1 MSPGG
6 SAPSLDEVLRF
17 DVLALAPALLGW
29 RLRTTFDGVATEVVI
44 SEVEAYGGEDDPAS
58 HAFRG
63 RTDRNGAMFGPA
75 GLLYVYRSYGI
86 HWCCNVV
93 AGEEGTG
100 SAVLVRGG
108 TPVEGVATMAR
119 RRGRASHLCDGPGK
133 LCQALGVTGA
143 HDGTSL
149 RDGPVRLL
157 PAPPGPRGTVG
168 VSPRV
173 GISRAT
179 ERPWRFVLE
188 DEPAPRPTG

>member
-6 SAPSLDEVLRF
+6 SVPSLDEVLRF

-44 SEVEAYGGEDDPAS
+44 TEVEAYGGEDDPAS
-58 HAFRG
+58 HAFQG

-100 SAVLVRGG
+100 NAVLVRGG
-108 TPVEGVATMAR
+108 TPAEGAAAMAR
-119 RRGRASHLCDGPGK
+119 RRGRADHLCDGPGK

-157 PAPPGPRGTVG
+157 PAHPGVQGVVG
-168 VSPRV
+168 VSSRV

-188 DEPAPRPTG
+188 KPEPGATG